1 MKCEQVKE
9 QLELFFGNDEFPE
22 DIERHLQ
29 GCETCRKHREELQRL
44 SEKLGVDADFE
55 PSRSDLERAI
65 AGVGSRIGSNQ
76 APSIIPVS
84 WLRPLSR
91 VAAAILIVGVSYTTY
106 LIGRKQAQ
114 YPTVATVDTVQ
125 TATSDSA
132 EMDDEFVSMLINDLS
147 SNGYFDAGELLLNDL
162 TDEEMDYLKE
172 NMTVGDLL

>member
-1 MKCEQVKE
+1 MNCEQVKE
-9 QLELFFGNDEFPE
+9 QLELYFGTDELPAE
-22 DIERHLQ
+22 IEQHLQ
-29 GCETCRKHREELQRL
+29 GCTSCRAHRLELQRL
-44 SEKLGVDADFE
+44 SEQLGVDADFE
-55 PSRSDLERAI
+55 PSASDLERAVT
-65 AGVGSRIGSNQ
+65 GVGSRIGSDK

-106 LIGRKQAQ
+106 LLGRKQAQ

-147 SNGYFDAGELLLNDL
+147 SDGYFDAGELLMNDL
-162 TDEEMDYLKE
+162 TDEEMEYLKE
-172 NMTVGDLL
+172 NMTVGDIL